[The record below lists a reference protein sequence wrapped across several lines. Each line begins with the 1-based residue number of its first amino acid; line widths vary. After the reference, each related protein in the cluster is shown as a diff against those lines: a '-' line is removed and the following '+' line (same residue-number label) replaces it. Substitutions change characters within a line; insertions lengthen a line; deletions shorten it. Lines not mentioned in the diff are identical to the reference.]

1 MNDKYSSGAELNED
15 GSVKKSGDGIHLN
28 SNGYR
33 IMGYCLNIDILF
45 DASVEGFNLYLK
57 PDASTEPLDGKL
69 DVVSNKIVYSIPFN
83 LVQLNK
89 EKMATRYLYNKGSH
103 TELCYLCP
111 AVGNDLDIKFV
122 QNDQELDKLSTTLA
136 PGEFLEIK
144 IKVLAKS
151 NSSKGKI
158 IVVGR
163 PIEIL

>member
-69 DVVSNKIVYSIPFN
+69 DVVSNKIIYSMPFN
-83 LVQLNK
+83 LG
-89 EKMATRYLYNKGSH
+89 M
-103 TELCYLCP
+103 
-111 AVGNDLDIKFV
+111 IKS
-122 QNDQELDKLSTTLA
+122 LMIKSTSFSFKYSRA
-136 PGEFLEIK
+136 
-144 IKVLAKS
+144 
-151 NSSKGKI
+151 SKGELKQATFEKPSSPKSILIVLVTMASSSTISILPNLSI
-158 IVVGR
+158 IKR
-163 PIEIL
+163 